1 MFRFTI
7 RDVLW
12 LTVMVALGVGW
23 WLERARSQGQARR
36 IASLEG
42 EVQQVG
48 VVIKTLYDDLER
60 IEKALPAYGAGLVWS
75 RDLRPSLSPVSK
87 PKRATTP

>member
-23 WLERARSQGQARR
+23 LLEHRRAAARDSAWQNSFQSALEQLSFHVQEEPMTLDSPIGQWQ
-36 IASLEG
+36 IHCT
-42 EVQQVG
+42 VG
-48 VVIKTLYDDLER
+48 V
-60 IEKALPAYGAGLVWS
+60 
-75 RDLRPSLSPVSK
+75 SP
-87 PKRATTP
+87 PEEH